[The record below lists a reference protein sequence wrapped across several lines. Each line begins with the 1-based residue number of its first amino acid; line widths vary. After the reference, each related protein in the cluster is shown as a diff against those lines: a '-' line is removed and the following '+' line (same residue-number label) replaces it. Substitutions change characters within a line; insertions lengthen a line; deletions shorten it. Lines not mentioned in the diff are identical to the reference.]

1 MKRNEKIAVLFLGI
15 LVLVCAL
22 LFQKPEHNNMGS
34 PVADYAFRTQ
44 ELLETHYY
52 KHGKEMGFEDAQ
64 SYEEAASR
72 VIIDPES
79 LHKTQDDG
87 DDVYYLEST
96 NEFVVVSEDGYIRT
110 YFSPDSGKRYYDRQ

>member
-1 MKRNEKIAVLFLGI
+1 MKRNKKTVVFFLGI
-15 LVLVCAL
+15 LVLFCAL
-22 LFQKPEHNNMGS
+22 LFQKPDHKKTTDS
-34 PVADYAFRTQ
+34 VTDYVFRTQ

-52 KHGKEMGFEDAQ
+52 KHGKEMGFEDEK
-64 SYEEAASR
+64 SYVEAANR
-72 VIIDPES
+72 VIVDPES
-79 LHKTQDDG
+79 LHKTPDDG

>member
-1 MKRNEKIAVLFLGI
+1 MKRNKKTVVFFLGMLVLFF
-15 LVLVCAL
+15 AL
-22 LFQKPEHNNMGS
+22 LFQKPDHKKTTD
-34 PVADYAFRTQ
+34 PVTDYVFRTQ

-52 KHGKEMGFEDAQ
+52 KHGKEMGFEDEK
-64 SYEEAASR
+64 SYVEAANR
-72 VIIDPES
+72 VIVDPES

>member
-1 MKRNEKIAVLFLGI
+1 MLTMHFVHRKF
-15 LVLVCAL
+15 
-22 LFQKPEHNNMGS
+22 S
-34 PVADYAFRTQ
+34 
-44 ELLETHYY
+44 ETHYY
-52 KHGKEMGFEDAQ
+52 KHGKEMGFEDEQ
-64 SYEEAASR
+64 SYVEAANR
-72 VIIDPES
+72 VIVDPES

>member
-1 MKRNEKIAVLFLGI
+1 MKRNKKTVVFFLGI
-15 LVLVCAL
+15 LVLFCAL
-22 LFQKPEHNNMGS
+22 LFQKTDHKKTTDS
-34 PVADYAFRTQ
+34 VTDYVFRTQ

-52 KHGKEMGFEDAQ
+52 KHGKEMGFEDEK
-64 SYEEAASR
+64 SYVEAANR

>member
-1 MKRNEKIAVLFLGI
+1 MKRNKKTVVFFLGI
-15 LVLVCAL
+15 LVLFCAL
-22 LFQKPEHNNMGS
+22 LFQKPDHKKTTD
-34 PVADYAFRTQ
+34 PVTNYVFRTQ

-52 KHGKEMGFEDAQ
+52 KHGKEMGFEDEK
-64 SYEEAASR
+64 SYVEAANR
-72 VIIDPES
+72 VIVDHES